1 MTRTRQV
8 TRVAGRTASAAAA
21 AGLHSVVLKW
31 GGAAVANGLRG
42 RVPAERRP
50 ACAVDSGRLRGY
62 EVICPLHSARFDIRD
77 GSCKAAPATQPIQ
90 SFPVMVEAGKVM
102 VSVEGAKQ
110 PPRPRFGP
118 LN

>member
-1 MTRTRQV
+1 MMACKVDDVDVLLCRVDGQFYASINRCSHARQ
-8 TRVAGRTASAAAA
+8 ALDA
-21 AGLHSVVLKW
+21 
-31 GGAAVANGLRG
+31 
-42 RVPAERRP
+42 
-50 ACAVDSGRLRGY
+50 GRLRGY

-90 SFPVMVEAGKVM
+90 TFPVMIEGGKVM

>member
-1 MTRTRQV
+1 MKPVIPITALQDGEMMACKVDDVDVLLCRVDGQFYATINRCSHARQ
-8 TRVAGRTASAAAA
+8 ALDA
-21 AGLHSVVLKW
+21 
-31 GGAAVANGLRG
+31 
-42 RVPAERRP
+42 
-50 ACAVDSGRLRGY
+50 GRLRGY

-90 SFPVMVEAGKVM
+90 TFPVMIEGGKVM